1 MITHRLTGGSGS
13 AQTFKTLWSRRRP
26 EWDWFND
33 WTERQSFFSGIMCQC
48 WSNHGGCVVLDETVV
63 IWWQIRSR
71 SEWEREGP
79 DWKSPSKSIKA
90 RLLFLDTFRCC
101 SCPHTDPIL
110 SEKVQFIFRR
120 ALQFD
125 WLQMDHWSRCKNCEK
140 GRKLNHKSFCYI
152 DVTRIN
158 RNVTYFRDKS
168 HDFHLHLPISLISD
182 PSKVTPSTQ
191 G

>member
-26 EWDWFND
+26 EFDWFND

-79 DWKSPSKSIKA
+79 EWKSPSNSIKA
-90 RLLFLDTFRCC
+90 RLLFLDTFRCVVV
-101 SCPHTDPIL
+101 HTQIPYCRRKYNLFSGEPFSSIDSELSIGVGAKIETIGEEIKSQVALLHWRDP
-110 SEKVQFIFRR
+110 
-120 ALQFD
+120 
-125 WLQMDHWSRCKNCEK
+125 
-140 GRKLNHKSFCYI
+140 HKSKCY
-152 DVTRIN
+152 V
-158 RNVTYFRDKS
+158 F
-168 HDFHLHLPISLISD
+168 
-182 PSKVTPSTQ
+182 
-191 G
+191 